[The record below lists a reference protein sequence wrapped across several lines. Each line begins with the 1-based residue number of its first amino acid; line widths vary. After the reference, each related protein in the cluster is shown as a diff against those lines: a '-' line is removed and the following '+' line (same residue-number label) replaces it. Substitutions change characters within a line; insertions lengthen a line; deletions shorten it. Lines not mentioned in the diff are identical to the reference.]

1 VNKEKTRPRTAL
13 LFENNSKAFTKLVVN
28 LSMNMLNTFPML
40 IALATGEAIVVHSK
54 ENLPT
59 NVFYKV
65 VQTNI
70 DAPTTTK
77 LWIA

>member
-1 VNKEKTRPRTAL
+1 
-13 LFENNSKAFTKLVVN
+13 
-28 LSMNMLNTFPML
+28 MLNTFPML